1 MKKNLFTICIIFLF
15 NISVSASID
24 TTDMFKKDFEVTLEW
39 LEQKPKSVAKDFF
52 ILQYLEQDDISIEEA
67 KIAYD
72 MATEGNSNVKKIF
85 NKKFKSLPPEELKCY
100 RASIEQL
107 KKED

>member
-1 MKKNLFTICIIFLF
+1 MKKLLFSICIILVF
-15 NISVSASID
+15 NISISASIN
-24 TTDMFKKDFEVTLEW
+24 TTDMFKEDFKVTIEW

-67 KIAYD
+67 KIAYN
-72 MATEGNSNVKKIF
+72 MANESNATVKKAY
-85 NKKFKSLPPEELKCY
+85 NKKFKTLPPEELRCY

-107 KKED
+107 